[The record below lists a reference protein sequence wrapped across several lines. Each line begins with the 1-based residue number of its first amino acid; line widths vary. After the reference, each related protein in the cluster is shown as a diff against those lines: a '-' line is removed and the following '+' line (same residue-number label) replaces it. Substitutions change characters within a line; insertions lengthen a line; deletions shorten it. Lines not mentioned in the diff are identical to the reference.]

1 MIKIYK
7 SQTEHIMT
15 NNKHLILALSLVLIS
30 GCSKKAEESSAD
42 STAAVEAV
50 VHDSTAQDATAK
62 EAADQVA
69 VEAESPN
76 TTPVTEQKPEIILPT
91 VVSDAEKARRMV
103 REAHV
108 NFTAKDVVKTAL
120 EIDKLTFQA
129 GGFIEQKNISFDV
142 LDTQTQKIG
151 DGKIRVFEKVDPHAE
166 IIVRVPSEKA
176 ALYVNQLLPL
186 MFFLN
191 QQQYSAKRFELK
203 LLEEKM
209 TQSQTLPS
217 DTKRVE
223 LNEISR
229 LTQLEVQDRV
239 RFSTISITIKQPAMV
254 RESLDVDVDTLARL
268 NGDGFWKR
276 AWDGV
281 QIGWQFVLDLLLILI
296 MIWPLYL
303 IVIMGVLLFKL
314 FKPLLNKIFNDS
326 TPSEDQRKKDQQNSS
341 SDE

>member
-1 MIKIYK
+1 M
-7 SQTEHIMT
+7 

-30 GCSKKAEESSAD
+30 GCAKKAEEAAESASAQD
-42 STAAVEAV
+42 SQV
-50 VHDSTAQDATAK
+50 VAQDAVQ
-62 EAADQVA
+62 AADASEKSNEQA
-69 VEAESPN
+69 AEN
-76 TTPVTEQKPEIILPT
+76 TVDTTPVTEQKPETILST
-91 VVSDAEKARRMV
+91 DVSQAEKARRMV
-103 REAHV
+103 REAQV

-142 LDTQTQKIG
+142 LDKQTQKIG

-166 IIVRVPSEKA
+166 IIVRVPSDKA
-176 ALYVNQLLPL
+176 AVYVNQLLPL
-186 MFFLN
+186 MYFLN

-209 TQSQTLPS
+209 AQTQTVPS
-217 DTKRVE
+217 DTKQSQ

-254 RESLDVDVDTLARL
+254 RESLDVDVDAVARL

-276 AWDGV
+276 AWEGV
-281 QIGWQFVLDLLLILI
+281 QYGWQFILDLLVILVT
-296 MIWPLYL
+296 IWPLYL
-303 IVIMGVLLFKL
+303 LIFIGCIIYRVT
-314 FKPLLNKIFNDS
+314 KPLLNKLFNDS
-326 TPSEDQRKKDQQNSS
+326 LATKQVKDEKKEQAHPN
-341 SDE
+341 DENK

>member
-1 MIKIYK
+1 M
-7 SQTEHIMT
+7 

-30 GCSKKAEESSAD
+30 GCAKKAEEAAESASAQD
-42 STAAVEAV
+42 SQV
-50 VHDSTAQDATAK
+50 VAQDAVQ
-62 EAADQVA
+62 AADASEKSNEQA
-69 VEAESPN
+69 AEN
-76 TTPVTEQKPEIILPT
+76 TVDTTPVTEQKPETILST
-91 VVSDAEKARRMV
+91 DVSQAEKARRMV
-103 REAHV
+103 REAQV

-142 LDTQTQKIG
+142 LDKQTQKIG

-166 IIVRVPSEKA
+166 IIVRVPSDKA
-176 ALYVNQLLPL
+176 AVYVNQLLPL
-186 MFFLN
+186 MYFLN

-209 TQSQTLPS
+209 AQTQTVPS
-217 DTKRVE
+217 DTKQSQ

-254 RESLDVDVDTLARL
+254 RESLDVDVDAVARL

-276 AWDGV
+276 AWEGV
-281 QIGWQFVLDLLLILI
+281 QYGWQFILDLLVILVT
-296 MIWPLYL
+296 IWPLYL
-303 IVIMGVLLFKL
+303 LIFVGCIIYRVT
-314 FKPLLNKIFNDS
+314 KPLLNKLFNDS
-326 TPSEDQRKKDQQNSS
+326 LATKQVKDEKKEQAHPN
-341 SDE
+341 DENK

>member
-1 MIKIYK
+1 M
-7 SQTEHIMT
+7 

-30 GCSKKAEESSAD
+30 GCAKKAEEAAESASAQD
-42 STAAVEAV
+42 SQV
-50 VHDSTAQDATAK
+50 VAQDAVQ
-62 EAADQVA
+62 AADASEKSNEQA
-69 VEAESPN
+69 AEN
-76 TTPVTEQKPEIILPT
+76 TVDTTPVTEQKPETILST
-91 VVSDAEKARRMV
+91 DVSQAEKARRMV
-103 REAHV
+103 REAQV

-142 LDTQTQKIG
+142 LDKQTQKIG

-166 IIVRVPSEKA
+166 IIVRVPSDKA
-176 ALYVNQLLPL
+176 AVYVNQLLPL
-186 MFFLN
+186 MYFLN

-209 TQSQTLPS
+209 VQTQTVPS
-217 DTKRVE
+217 DTKKSQ

-254 RESLDVDVDTLARL
+254 RESLDVDVDAVARL

-276 AWDGV
+276 AWEGV
-281 QIGWQFVLDLLLILI
+281 QYGWQFILDLLVILVT
-296 MIWPLYL
+296 IWPLYL
-303 IVIMGVLLFKL
+303 LIMVGCIIYRVT
-314 FKPLLNKIFNDS
+314 KPLLNKLFNDS
-326 TPSEDQRKKDQQNSS
+326 LATKPIKDEKKEQAHPN
-341 SDE
+341 DENK

>member
-1 MIKIYK
+1 M
-7 SQTEHIMT
+7 

-30 GCSKKAEESSAD
+30 GCAKKAEEAAESASAQD
-42 STAAVEAV
+42 SQV
-50 VHDSTAQDATAK
+50 VAQDAVQ
-62 EAADQVA
+62 AADASEKSNEQA
-69 VEAESPN
+69 AEN
-76 TTPVTEQKPEIILPT
+76 TVDTTPVTEQKPETILST
-91 VVSDAEKARRMV
+91 DVSQAEKARRMV
-103 REAHV
+103 REAQV

-142 LDTQTQKIG
+142 LDKQTQKIG

-166 IIVRVPSEKA
+166 IIVRVPSDKA
-176 ALYVNQLLPL
+176 AVYVNQLLPL
-186 MFFLN
+186 MYFLN

-209 TQSQTLPS
+209 AQTQTVPGDTKQSQ
-217 DTKRVE
+217 

-254 RESLDVDVDTLARL
+254 RESLDVDVDAVARL

-276 AWDGV
+276 AWEGV
-281 QIGWQFVLDLLLILI
+281 QYGWQFILDLLVILVT
-296 MIWPLYL
+296 IWPLYL
-303 IVIMGVLLFKL
+303 LIMVGCIIYRVT
-314 FKPLLNKIFNDS
+314 KPLLNKLFNDS
-326 TPSEDQRKKDQQNSS
+326 LATKPIKDEKKEQAHPN
-341 SDE
+341 DENK

>member
-1 MIKIYK
+1 M
-7 SQTEHIMT
+7 

-30 GCSKKAEESSAD
+30 GCAKKTEEAAESASAQD
-42 STAAVEAV
+42 SQV
-50 VHDSTAQDATAK
+50 VAQDAVQ
-62 EAADQVA
+62 AADASEKSNEQA
-69 VEAESPN
+69 AEN
-76 TTPVTEQKPEIILPT
+76 TVDTTPVTEQKPETILST
-91 VVSDAEKARRMV
+91 DVSQAEKARRMV
-103 REAHV
+103 REAQV

-142 LDTQTQKIG
+142 LDKQTQKIG

-166 IIVRVPSEKA
+166 IIVRVPSDKA
-176 ALYVNQLLPL
+176 AVYVNQLLPL
-186 MFFLN
+186 MYFLN

-209 TQSQTLPS
+209 AQTQTVPS
-217 DTKRVE
+217 DTKQSQ

-254 RESLDVDVDTLARL
+254 RESLDVDVDAVARL

-276 AWDGV
+276 AWEGI
-281 QIGWQFVLDLLLILI
+281 QYGWQFILDLLVILVT
-296 MIWPLYL
+296 IWPLYL
-303 IVIMGVLLFKL
+303 LIMVGCIIYRMT
-314 FKPLLNKIFNDS
+314 KPLLNKLFNDS
-326 TPSEDQRKKDQQNSS
+326 LATKPIKDEKKEQAHPN
-341 SDE
+341 DENK

>member
-1 MIKIYK
+1 M
-7 SQTEHIMT
+7 

-30 GCSKKAEESSAD
+30 GCAKKAEEAAESASAQD
-42 STAAVEAV
+42 SQV
-50 VHDSTAQDATAK
+50 VAQDAVQ
-62 EAADQVA
+62 AADASEKSNEQA
-69 VEAESPN
+69 AEN
-76 TTPVTEQKPEIILPT
+76 TIDTTPVTEQKPETILST
-91 VVSDAEKARRMV
+91 DVSQAEKARRMV
-103 REAHV
+103 REAQV

-142 LDTQTQKIG
+142 LDKQTQKIG

-166 IIVRVPSEKA
+166 IIVRVPSDKA
-176 ALYVNQLLPL
+176 AVYVNQLLPL
-186 MFFLN
+186 MYFLN

-209 TQSQTLPS
+209 AQTQTVPS
-217 DTKRVE
+217 DTKQSQ

-254 RESLDVDVDTLARL
+254 RESLDVDVDAVARL

-276 AWDGV
+276 AWEGV
-281 QIGWQFVLDLLLILI
+281 QYGWQFILDLLVILVT
-296 MIWPLYL
+296 IWPLYL
-303 IVIMGVLLFKL
+303 LIFVGCIIYRVT
-314 FKPLLNKIFNDS
+314 KPLLNKLFNDS
-326 TPSEDQRKKDQQNSS
+326 LATKPIKDEKKEQAHPN
-341 SDE
+341 DENK

>member
-1 MIKIYK
+1 M
-7 SQTEHIMT
+7 

-30 GCSKKAEESSAD
+30 GCAKKAEEAAESASAQD
-42 STAAVEAV
+42 SQV
-50 VHDSTAQDATAK
+50 VAQDAVQ
-62 EAADQVA
+62 AADASEKSNEQA
-69 VEAESPN
+69 AEN
-76 TTPVTEQKPEIILPT
+76 TVDTTPVTEQKPETILST
-91 VVSDAEKARRMV
+91 DVSQAEKARRMV
-103 REAHV
+103 REAQV

-142 LDTQTQKIG
+142 LDKQTQKIG

-166 IIVRVPSEKA
+166 IIVRVPSDKA
-176 ALYVNQLLPL
+176 AVYVNQLLPL
-186 MFFLN
+186 MYFLN

-209 TQSQTLPS
+209 AQTQTVPS
-217 DTKRVE
+217 DTKQSQ

-254 RESLDVDVDTLARL
+254 RESLDVDVDAVVRL

-276 AWDGV
+276 AWEGI
-281 QIGWQFVLDLLLILI
+281 QYGWQFILDLLVILVT
-296 MIWPLYL
+296 IWPLYL
-303 IVIMGVLLFKL
+303 LIMVGCIIYRMT
-314 FKPLLNKIFNDS
+314 KPLLNKLFNDS
-326 TPSEDQRKKDQQNSS
+326 LATKPIKDEKKEQAHPN
-341 SDE
+341 DENK

>member
-1 MIKIYK
+1 M
-7 SQTEHIMT
+7 

-30 GCSKKAEESSAD
+30 GCAKKTEEAAESASAQD
-42 STAAVEAV
+42 SQV
-50 VHDSTAQDATAK
+50 VAQDAV
-62 EAADQVA
+62 QVA
-69 VEAESPN
+69 DASEKSNEQAAEN
-76 TTPVTEQKPEIILPT
+76 TVDTTPVTEQKPETILST
-91 VVSDAEKARRMV
+91 DVSQAEKARRMV
-103 REAHV
+103 REAQV

-142 LDTQTQKIG
+142 LDKQTQKIG

-166 IIVRVPSEKA
+166 IIVRVPSDKA
-176 ALYVNQLLPL
+176 AVYVNQLLPL
-186 MFFLN
+186 MYFLN

-209 TQSQTLPS
+209 AQTQTVPS
-217 DTKRVE
+217 DTKQSQ

-254 RESLDVDVDTLARL
+254 RESLDVDVDAVARL

-276 AWDGV
+276 AWEGI
-281 QIGWQFVLDLLLILI
+281 QYGWQFILDLLVILVT
-296 MIWPLYL
+296 IWPLYL
-303 IVIMGVLLFKL
+303 LIMVGCIIYRMT
-314 FKPLLNKIFNDS
+314 KPLLNKLFNDS
-326 TPSEDQRKKDQQNSS
+326 LATKPIKDEKKEQAHPNDDNK
-341 SDE
+341 

>member
-1 MIKIYK
+1 M
-7 SQTEHIMT
+7 

-30 GCSKKAEESSAD
+30 GCAKKAEEAAESASAQD
-42 STAAVEAV
+42 SQV
-50 VHDSTAQDATAK
+50 VAQDAVQ
-62 EAADQVA
+62 AADASEKSNEQA
-69 VEAESPN
+69 AEN
-76 TTPVTEQKPEIILPT
+76 TVDTTPVTEQKPQTILST
-91 VVSDAEKARRMV
+91 EVSQAEKARRMV
-103 REAHV
+103 REAQV

-142 LDTQTQKIG
+142 LDKQTQKIG

-166 IIVRVPSEKA
+166 IIVRVPSDKA
-176 ALYVNQLLPL
+176 AVYVNQLLPL
-186 MFFLN
+186 MYFLN

-209 TQSQTLPS
+209 AQTQTVPGDTKQSQ
-217 DTKRVE
+217 

-254 RESLDVDVDTLARL
+254 RESLDVDVDAVARL

-276 AWDGV
+276 AWEGV
-281 QIGWQFVLDLLLILI
+281 QYGWQFILDLLVILVT
-296 MIWPLYL
+296 IWPLYL
-303 IVIMGVLLFKL
+303 LIMVGCIIYRVT
-314 FKPLLNKIFNDS
+314 KPLLNKLFNDS
-326 TPSEDQRKKDQQNSS
+326 LATKPIKDEKKEQAHPN
-341 SDE
+341 DENK

>member
-1 MIKIYK
+1 M
-7 SQTEHIMT
+7 

-30 GCSKKAEESSAD
+30 GCAKKAEDAAESASAQD
-42 STAAVEAV
+42 SQV
-50 VHDSTAQDATAK
+50 VAQDAVQ
-62 EAADQVA
+62 AADASEKSNEQA
-69 VEAESPN
+69 AEN
-76 TTPVTEQKPEIILPT
+76 TVDTTPVTEQKPETILST
-91 VVSDAEKARRMV
+91 DVSQAEKARRMV
-103 REAHV
+103 REAQV

-142 LDTQTQKIG
+142 LDKQTQKIG

-166 IIVRVPSEKA
+166 IIVRVPSDKA
-176 ALYVNQLLPL
+176 AVYVNQLLPL
-186 MFFLN
+186 MYFLN

-209 TQSQTLPS
+209 AQTQTVPGDTKQSQ
-217 DTKRVE
+217 

-254 RESLDVDVDTLARL
+254 RESLDVDVDAVARL

-276 AWDGV
+276 AWEGV
-281 QIGWQFVLDLLLILI
+281 QYGWQFILDLLVILVT
-296 MIWPLYL
+296 IWPLYL
-303 IVIMGVLLFKL
+303 LIMVGCIIYRVT
-314 FKPLLNKIFNDS
+314 KPLLNKLFNDS
-326 TPSEDQRKKDQQNSS
+326 LATKPIKDEKKEQAHPN
-341 SDE
+341 DENK

>member
-1 MIKIYK
+1 M
-7 SQTEHIMT
+7 

-30 GCSKKAEESSAD
+30 GCAKKAEEAAESASAQD
-42 STAAVEAV
+42 SQV
-50 VHDSTAQDATAK
+50 VAQDAVQ
-62 EAADQVA
+62 AADASEKSNEQA
-69 VEAESPN
+69 AEN
-76 TTPVTEQKPEIILPT
+76 TVDTTPVTEQKPETILST
-91 VVSDAEKARRMV
+91 DVSQAEKARRMV
-103 REAHV
+103 REAQV

-142 LDTQTQKIG
+142 LDKQTQKIG

-166 IIVRVPSEKA
+166 IIVRVPSDKA
-176 ALYVNQLLPL
+176 AVYVNQLLPL
-186 MFFLN
+186 MYFLN

-209 TQSQTLPS
+209 AQTQTVPS
-217 DTKRVE
+217 DTKQSQ

-254 RESLDVDVDTLARL
+254 RESLDVDVDAVARL

-276 AWDGV
+276 AWEGV
-281 QIGWQFVLDLLLILI
+281 QYGWQFILDLLVILVT
-296 MIWPLYL
+296 IWPLYL
-303 IVIMGVLLFKL
+303 LIMVGCIIYRMT
-314 FKPLLNKIFNDS
+314 KPLLNKLFNDS
-326 TPSEDQRKKDQQNSS
+326 LATKAIKDEKKEQAHPN
-341 SDE
+341 DENK

>member
-1 MIKIYK
+1 M
-7 SQTEHIMT
+7 

-30 GCSKKAEESSAD
+30 GCAKKAEEAAESASAQD
-42 STAAVEAV
+42 SQV
-50 VHDSTAQDATAK
+50 VAQDAVQ
-62 EAADQVA
+62 AADASEKSNEQA
-69 VEAESPN
+69 AEN
-76 TTPVTEQKPEIILPT
+76 TVDTTPVTEQKPETILST
-91 VVSDAEKARRMV
+91 DVSQAEKARRMV
-103 REAHV
+103 REAQV

-142 LDTQTQKIG
+142 LDKQMQKIG

-166 IIVRVPSEKA
+166 IIVRVPSDKA
-176 ALYVNQLLPL
+176 AVYVNQLLPL
-186 MFFLN
+186 MYFLN

-209 TQSQTLPS
+209 AQTQTVPS
-217 DTKRVE
+217 DTKKSQ

-254 RESLDVDVDTLARL
+254 RESLDVDVDAVARL

-276 AWDGV
+276 AWEGV
-281 QIGWQFVLDLLLILI
+281 QYGWQFILDLLVILVT
-296 MIWPLYL
+296 IWPLYL
-303 IVIMGVLLFKL
+303 LIMVGCIIYRVT
-314 FKPLLNKIFNDS
+314 KPLLNKLFNDS
-326 TPSEDQRKKDQQNSS
+326 LATKPIKDEKKEQAHPN
-341 SDE
+341 DENK

>member
-1 MIKIYK
+1 M
-7 SQTEHIMT
+7 

-30 GCSKKAEESSAD
+30 GCAKKAEEAAESASAQD
-42 STAAVEAV
+42 SQV
-50 VHDSTAQDATAK
+50 VAQDAVQ
-62 EAADQVA
+62 AADASEKSNEQA
-69 VEAESPN
+69 AEN
-76 TTPVTEQKPEIILPT
+76 TVDTTPVTEQKPETILST
-91 VVSDAEKARRMV
+91 DASQAEKARRMV
-103 REAHV
+103 REAQV

-142 LDTQTQKIG
+142 LDKQTQKIG

-166 IIVRVPSEKA
+166 IIVRVPSDKA
-176 ALYVNQLLPL
+176 AVYVNQLLPL
-186 MFFLN
+186 MYFLN

-209 TQSQTLPS
+209 AQTQTVPS
-217 DTKRVE
+217 DTKQSQ

-254 RESLDVDVDTLARL
+254 RESLDVDVDAVARL

-276 AWDGV
+276 AWEGV
-281 QIGWQFVLDLLLILI
+281 QYGWQFILDLLVILVT
-296 MIWPLYL
+296 IWPLYL
-303 IVIMGVLLFKL
+303 LIMVGCIIYRVT
-314 FKPLLNKIFNDS
+314 KPLLNKLFNDS
-326 TPSEDQRKKDQQNSS
+326 LATKPIKDEKKEQAHPN
-341 SDE
+341 DENK

>member
-1 MIKIYK
+1 M
-7 SQTEHIMT
+7 

-30 GCSKKAEESSAD
+30 GCAKKAEEAAESASAQD
-42 STAAVEAV
+42 SQV
-50 VHDSTAQDATAK
+50 VAQDAVQ
-62 EAADQVA
+62 AADASEKSNEQA
-69 VEAESPN
+69 AEN
-76 TTPVTEQKPEIILPT
+76 TVDTTPVTEQKLETILST
-91 VVSDAEKARRMV
+91 DVSQAEKARRMV
-103 REAHV
+103 REAQV

-142 LDTQTQKIG
+142 LDKQTQKIG

-166 IIVRVPSEKA
+166 IIVRVPSDKA
-176 ALYVNQLLPL
+176 AVYVNQLLPL
-186 MFFLN
+186 MYFLN

-209 TQSQTLPS
+209 AQTQTVPS
-217 DTKRVE
+217 DTKQSQ

-254 RESLDVDVDTLARL
+254 RESLDVDVDAVARL

-276 AWDGV
+276 AWEGV
-281 QIGWQFVLDLLLILI
+281 QYGWQFILDLLVILVT
-296 MIWPLYL
+296 IWPLYL
-303 IVIMGVLLFKL
+303 LIMVGCIIYRVT
-314 FKPLLNKIFNDS
+314 KPLLNKLFNDS
-326 TPSEDQRKKDQQNSS
+326 LATKPIKDEKKEQAHRN
-341 SDE
+341 DENK

>member
-1 MIKIYK
+1 M
-7 SQTEHIMT
+7 

-30 GCSKKAEESSAD
+30 GCAKKAEEAAESASAQD
-42 STAAVEAV
+42 SQV
-50 VHDSTAQDATAK
+50 VAQDAVQ
-62 EAADQVA
+62 AADASEKSNEQA
-69 VEAESPN
+69 AEN
-76 TTPVTEQKPEIILPT
+76 TVDTTPVTEQKPETILSAD
-91 VVSDAEKARRMV
+91 VSQAEKARRMV
-103 REAHV
+103 REAQV

-142 LDTQTQKIG
+142 LDKQTQKIG

-166 IIVRVPSEKA
+166 IIVRVPSDKA
-176 ALYVNQLLPL
+176 AVYVNQLLPL
-186 MFFLN
+186 MYFLN

-209 TQSQTLPS
+209 AQTQTVPGDTKQSQ
-217 DTKRVE
+217 

-254 RESLDVDVDTLARL
+254 RESLDVDVDAVARL

-276 AWDGV
+276 AWEGV
-281 QIGWQFVLDLLLILI
+281 QYGWQFILDLLVILVT
-296 MIWPLYL
+296 IWPLYL
-303 IVIMGVLLFKL
+303 LIFVGCIIYRVT
-314 FKPLLNKIFNDS
+314 KPLLNKLFNDS
-326 TPSEDQRKKDQQNSS
+326 LATKQVKDEKKEQAHPN
-341 SDE
+341 DENK

>member
-1 MIKIYK
+1 M
-7 SQTEHIMT
+7 

-30 GCSKKAEESSAD
+30 GCAKKAEEAAESASAQD
-42 STAAVEAV
+42 SQV
-50 VHDSTAQDATAK
+50 VAQDAVQ
-62 EAADQVA
+62 AADASEKSNEQA
-69 VEAESPN
+69 AEN
-76 TTPVTEQKPEIILPT
+76 TVDTTPVTEQKPETILST
-91 VVSDAEKARRMV
+91 DVSQAEKARRMV
-103 REAHV
+103 REAQV

-142 LDTQTQKIG
+142 LDKQTQKIG

-166 IIVRVPSEKA
+166 IIVRVPSDKA
-176 ALYVNQLLPL
+176 AVYVNQLLPL
-186 MFFLN
+186 MYFLN

-209 TQSQTLPS
+209 AKTQTVPS
-217 DTKRVE
+217 DTKQSQ

-254 RESLDVDVDTLARL
+254 RESLDVDVDAVARL

-276 AWDGV
+276 AWEGV
-281 QIGWQFVLDLLLILI
+281 QYGWQFILDLLVILVT
-296 MIWPLYL
+296 IWPLYL
-303 IVIMGVLLFKL
+303 LIMVGCIIYRVT
-314 FKPLLNKIFNDS
+314 KPLLNKLFNDS
-326 TPSEDQRKKDQQNSS
+326 LATKPIKDEKKEQAHPN
-341 SDE
+341 DENK

>member
-1 MIKIYK
+1 M
-7 SQTEHIMT
+7 

-30 GCSKKAEESSAD
+30 GCAKKAEEAAESASAQD
-42 STAAVEAV
+42 SQV
-50 VHDSTAQDATAK
+50 VAQDAVQ
-62 EAADQVA
+62 AADASEKSNEQA
-69 VEAESPN
+69 AEN
-76 TTPVTEQKPEIILPT
+76 TVDTTPVTEQKPETILST
-91 VVSDAEKARRMV
+91 DVSQAEKARRMV
-103 REAHV
+103 REAQV

-142 LDTQTQKIG
+142 LDKQTQKIG

-166 IIVRVPSEKA
+166 IIVRVPSDKA
-176 ALYVNQLLPL
+176 AVYVNQLLPL
-186 MFFLN
+186 MYFLN

-209 TQSQTLPS
+209 AQTQTVPS
-217 DTKRVE
+217 DTKQSQ

-254 RESLDVDVDTLARL
+254 RESLDVDVDAVARL

-276 AWDGV
+276 AWEGV
-281 QIGWQFVLDLLLILI
+281 QYGWQFILDLLVILVT
-296 MIWPLYL
+296 IWPLYL
-303 IVIMGVLLFKL
+303 LIMVGCIIYRVT
-314 FKPLLNKIFNDS
+314 KPLLNKLFNDS
-326 TPSEDQRKKDQQNSS
+326 LATKPIKDEKKEQAHPN
-341 SDE
+341 DENK

>member
-1 MIKIYK
+1 M
-7 SQTEHIMT
+7 

-30 GCSKKAEESSAD
+30 GCAKKAEEAAESASAQD
-42 STAAVEAV
+42 SQV
-50 VHDSTAQDATAK
+50 VAQDAVQ
-62 EAADQVA
+62 AADASEKSNEQA
-69 VEAESPN
+69 AEN
-76 TTPVTEQKPEIILPT
+76 TVDTTPVTEQKPETILST
-91 VVSDAEKARRMV
+91 DVSQAEKARRMV
-103 REAHV
+103 REAQV

-142 LDTQTQKIG
+142 LDKQTQKIG

-166 IIVRVPSEKA
+166 IIVRVPSDKA
-176 ALYVNQLLPL
+176 AVYVNQLLPL
-186 MFFLN
+186 MYFLN

-209 TQSQTLPS
+209 AQTQTVPS
-217 DTKRVE
+217 DTKQSQ

-254 RESLDVDVDTLARL
+254 RESLDVDVDAVARL

-276 AWDGV
+276 AWEGV
-281 QIGWQFVLDLLLILI
+281 QYGWQFILDLLVILVT
-296 MIWPLYL
+296 IWPLYL
-303 IVIMGVLLFKL
+303 LIFVGCIIYRVT
-314 FKPLLNKIFNDS
+314 KPLLNKLFNDS
-326 TPSEDQRKKDQQNSS
+326 LATKQVKVEKKEQAHPN
-341 SDE
+341 DENK

>member
-1 MIKIYK
+1 M
-7 SQTEHIMT
+7 

-30 GCSKKAEESSAD
+30 GCAKKAEEAAESASAQD
-42 STAAVEAV
+42 SQV
-50 VHDSTAQDATAK
+50 VAQDAVQ
-62 EAADQVA
+62 AADASEKSNEQA
-69 VEAESPN
+69 AEN
-76 TTPVTEQKPEIILPT
+76 TVDTTPVTEQKPETILST
-91 VVSDAEKARRMV
+91 DVSQAEKARRMV
-103 REAHV
+103 REAQV

-142 LDTQTQKIG
+142 LDKQTQKIG

-166 IIVRVPSEKA
+166 IIVRVPSDKA
-176 ALYVNQLLPL
+176 AVYVNQLLPL
-186 MFFLN
+186 MYFLN

-209 TQSQTLPS
+209 AQTQTVPS
-217 DTKRVE
+217 DTKQSQ

-254 RESLDVDVDTLARL
+254 RESLDVDVDAVARL

-276 AWDGV
+276 AWEGV
-281 QIGWQFVLDLLLILI
+281 QYGWQFILDLLVILVT
-296 MIWPLYL
+296 IWPLYL
-303 IVIMGVLLFKL
+303 LIMVGCIIYRVT
-314 FKPLLNKIFNDS
+314 KPLLNTLFNDS
-326 TPSEDQRKKDQQNSS
+326 LATKPIKDEKKEQAHPN
-341 SDE
+341 DENK